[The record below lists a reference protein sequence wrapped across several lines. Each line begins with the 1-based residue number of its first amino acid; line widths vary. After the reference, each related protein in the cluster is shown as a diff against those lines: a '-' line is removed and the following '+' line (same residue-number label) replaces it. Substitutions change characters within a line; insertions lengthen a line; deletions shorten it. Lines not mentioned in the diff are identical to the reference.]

1 MPVVTTD
8 ADTIRATLAAQ
19 IESIIPRRES
29 HRDHRWR
36 WARDGEI
43 VGTLRTFDV
52 IMAAEDE
59 VIGGAYGG
67 GLEYASETE
76 IRVSYPVS
84 EAEVHRFVGAD
95 GQDLAAI
102 LVRLHTSIDGM
113 FPVGMRGDLPIFE
126 RVIEGDP
133 GRYIAT
139 FRTTINFFVSDTVTT
154 DG

>member
-1 MPVVTTD
+1 MPVAVTD
-8 ADTIRATLAAQ
+8 ADTIRAELARQ
-19 IESIIPRRES
+19 IGTIVPRYAPS
-29 HRDHRWR
+29 RDSRWT

-52 IMAAEDE
+52 VLAAEDE

-84 EAEVHRFVGAD
+84 EAELPRFVGSD

-102 LVRLHTSIDGM
+102 LIRLHTSIPGM
-113 FPVGMRGDLPIFE
+113 FPVSMRGELPVFE
-126 RVIEGDP
+126 RVTEGDP
-133 GRYIAT
+133 GRYTAI
-139 FRTTINFFVSDTVTT
+139 FRTRIHFFVSDTVTT